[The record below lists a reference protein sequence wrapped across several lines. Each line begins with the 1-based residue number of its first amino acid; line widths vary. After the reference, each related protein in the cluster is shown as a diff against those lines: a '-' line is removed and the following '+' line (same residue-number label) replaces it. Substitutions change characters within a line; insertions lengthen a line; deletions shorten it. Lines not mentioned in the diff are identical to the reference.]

1 MFELAACVKDT
12 PAYRTQLAEH
22 EDFVIRYESV
32 IRNITRVSRSAAD
45 LSNDLSSKYNTFTGE
60 VESFV
65 RHSFADSIP
74 IVNILDK
81 FCVTMREVERNRAM
95 QAAQLVNVFVKPLEE
110 FAKSE
115 LAPLKEAKRR
125 FEKAGDDYEYTLGKM
140 MAKRPHDPTIADG
153 ERDTRGSRHTFMDK
167 SMDYA
172 IMLDEATTVKR
183 LEFIEYILAFMFT
196 QYAFFH
202 QGYEMLKDMEP
213 LMRELTESLHEMRKS
228 QTQEINDARKEKSRF
243 TQELAKLP
251 DTPACFEPV
260 PEPKVFLD
268 KRKPLIPIQKVGY
281 LFLRTNYALMA
292 TWNRRYF
299 ELENDVL
306 VHWDRHREKDADTI
320 QLHVAAVKPS
330 ATMERR
336 FCFDIISPTKTYVLQ
351 AESEKDMKD
360 WITCIQCAIE
370 QSYYSE
376 NLGRLSATPSTHS
389 PGQSDQT
396 SQGSPDGAIITR
408 QDMLRQIHEV
418 PGNHQCVDCG
428 AANPEWSSI
437 NMGTLLCIECSG
449 IHRSLGVH
457 LSKVRSLT
465 LDNWEPEQIQV
476 MLQLGNQVVNGIYQ
490 SAVAPDIFAIHPNT
504 LRTEKKEYIITK
516 YVKKSYMEHP
526 EGMEIGAASPFNEQ
540 MWLAIQRCDLPDA
553 LRCLAMGAEVN
564 WRNESENYKAAIH
577 LAALES
583 NYVAIEFLL
592 HWFADINVVDGDGRS
607 CLHYAAS
614 VNDASFVWYLLK
626 KGARL
631 DIMDKDGTQPL
642 DMALEKAHVQ
652 VVMALR
658 YATFL
663 RETVGSTDLAGERA
677 NAFGFPGMLAS
688 PDSNLSP
695 TAQGHPSGKPRSF
708 SEVHTKE
715 QISTVEGGGARR
727 QTLAQ
732 NEPYRSRKD
741 PQPLASVSPNL
752 PTTETLEAP
761 ATDDKSPNPLVK
773 QVETD
778 LRVGPADSAVGE
790 SETSTPKAGDLK
802 DGHEKGDDDGTSP
815 AYRSSEDTL
824 AKEQTC
830 QEEKESA
837 LSSDDKQEETAAP
850 PDVASE
856 QPSDAPKS
864 RTPKKKRSKN
874 KKQL

>member
-1 MFELAACVKDT
+1 MVELAACVKDT

-22 EDFVIRYESV
+22 EEFVTRYENV

-45 LSNDLSSKYNTFTGE
+45 LSNDLSNKYNTFTGE
-60 VESFV
+60 VETFV
-65 RHSFADSIP
+65 RRSFTDSAP
-74 IVNILDK
+74 IVNTLDK
-81 FCVTMREVERNRAM
+81 FCVTLREVERNRAM
-95 QAAQLVNVFVKPLEE
+95 QAAQLVNVFVKPLED
-110 FAKSE
+110 FAKNE
-115 LAPLKEAKRR
+115 LAPIKESKRR
-125 FEKAGDDYEYTLGKM
+125 FEKAGDDYEYTLSKM

-153 ERDTRGSRHTFMDK
+153 ERDTRESRHSFMDK

-172 IMLDEATTVKR
+172 ITLDEATTVKR

-228 QTQEINDARKEKSRF
+228 QTQEINDALEEKSRF
-243 TQELAKLP
+243 TQALVKHP
-251 DTPACFEPV
+251 DTPAFFEPV

-268 KRKPLIPIQKVGY
+268 KRKPLIPIQKAGY

-306 VHWDRHREKDADTI
+306 VHWDRHREKDTDTI
-320 QLHVAAVKPS
+320 QLHVATVKPS
-330 ATMERR
+330 TTMERR

-376 NLGRLSATPSTHS
+376 NLGRLNAIPKTHS
-389 PGQSDQT
+389 PGQSHQ
-396 SQGSPDGAIITR
+396 SAQGSPDGVITTR
-408 QDMLRQIHEV
+408 QDMLQQIRKV

-428 AANPEWSSI
+428 APDPEWSSI

-476 MLQLGNQVVNGIYQ
+476 MLQLGNQVVNGIYKG
-490 SAVAPDIFAIHPNT
+490 AVTPDKLTIHPDT
-504 LRTEKKEYIITK
+504 PRTEKKEHIVAK
-516 YVKKSYMEHP
+516 YVKKAYMEHP
-526 EGMEIGAASPFNEQ
+526 EGMEIGATSPFNEQ

-577 LAALES
+577 LAALAS

-592 HWFADINVVDGDGRS
+592 HWFADINVVDGEGRT

-614 VNDASFVWYLLK
+614 VDDASFVWYLLK
-626 KGARL
+626 KNARL
-631 DIMDKDGTQPL
+631 DVMDKDGTQPL
-642 DMALEKAHVQ
+642 DLALEKAHVQ

-688 PDSNLSP
+688 PDSTSSP
-695 TAQGHPSGKPRSF
+695 TGQGHPFGKPRSF

-715 QISTVEGGGARR
+715 QVPTVGGGGARR

-732 NEPYRSRKD
+732 NEPYRAHKD
-741 PQPLASVSPNL
+741 PQHLGSTSPDVL
-752 PTTETLEAP
+752 KTETLEAP
-761 ATDDKSPNPLVK
+761 VTDDKLADPVIK
-773 QVETD
+773 EEETD
-778 LRVGPADSAVGE
+778 LPMGPADSAVGE
-790 SETSTPKAGDLK
+790 SEASTPKADDVK
-802 DGHEKGDDDGTSP
+802 IANEKGEDGGTSA

-824 AKEQTC
+824 AKEQVS
-830 QEEKESA
+830 QKETEA
-837 LSSDDKQEETAAP
+837 TLPSDAEQVEPAP
-850 PDVASE
+850 PADTTSE
-856 QPSDAPKS
+856 QPSDTPKP
-864 RTPKKKRSKN
+864 RTPKKKKNKN
-874 KKQL
+874 KKQS